1 MFHKSV
7 RIVKKRANL
16 AANLTNDEYGCI
28 LSNEGS

>member
-7 RIVKKRANL
+7 RIVKKREYL

-28 LSNEGS
+28 LSGEWS